1 MSHSSRGLGHRPL
14 TAATGVRIPYG
25 TPDLPTPYMLRRHH
39 TWYLRIHVLADLRHI
54 VGQYVVRFLKMED
67 RSLAQARTVG
77 LAFYAQDSFFKI
89 KMKLAALWIAD
100 MNV

>member
-1 MSHSSRGLGHRPL
+1 
-14 TAATGVRIPYG
+14 
-25 TPDLPTPYMLRRHH
+25 MLRRHH